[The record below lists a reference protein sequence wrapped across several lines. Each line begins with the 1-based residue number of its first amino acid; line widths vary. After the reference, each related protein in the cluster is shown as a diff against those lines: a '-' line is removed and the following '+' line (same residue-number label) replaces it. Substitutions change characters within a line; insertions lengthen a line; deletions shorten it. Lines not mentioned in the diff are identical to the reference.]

1 MAITNEEVQ
10 RLNFGALQTSKVK
23 NINRIWKKSPQKG
36 RKLRKK
42 AGMCVVPE
50 AKRRKY
56 FKKEWSIL
64 SNAGPI
70 R

>member
-1 MAITNEEVQ
+1 MAIINEEVQ

-50 AKRRKY
+50 AKRKY